1 MKDVECKACEAG
13 LPLVWGVQDERTS
26 IFAVWMPFAAR
37 VSMPTKIGRRPL
49 RMIVEMRMAVAD
61 DLQVGPGLQLVEVQD
76 LMAEMV
82 RRHLDLVYTNA
93 GLVVDRDYLRQV
105 IEGLLG
111 VLGKY
116 VDADEI
122 ARWRSIAGIKP

>member
-1 MKDVECKACEAG
+1 
-13 LPLVWGVQDERTS
+13 
-26 IFAVWMPFAAR
+26 
-37 VSMPTKIGRRPL
+37 
-49 RMIVEMRMAVAD
+49 MIVEMRMAVAD
-61 DLQVGPGLQLVEVQD
+61 DPQVGPGLQLVEVQD

-82 RRHLDLVYTNA
+82 RRHYDLVYTNA